1 MVYHWIKW
9 RWKIR
14 IKDQYR
20 SRFLT
25 PYLSWKWL
33 LAWGIMKAVLLF
45 AASYVTMG
53 QVILNGRFE
62 IGSNVFYA
70 VVDHLIKAMREE
82 PLLIWSVLYFVIF
95 LDAIVSGMSTARRQ
109 KQSLDG
115 EWLQMNVKLTPSR
128 ARIMVEAELLLWESK
143 KFLMVYIPIMAAVQS
158 YFPAPLITMVFAWL
172 FYLVFGFLAASYY
185 GLALSRQATKQSFF
199 IRMTC
204 QLALRIAFLVLSV
217 QFARKLV
224 PWVEQFPLISK
235 TVEKETFFG
244 WLDTGSASIVSM
256 TSSIAMVFNWRFWP
270 HNLLA
275 ELATGNGGLPFLT
288 GLLVAG
294 VLLYLP
300 TRNHSDTKR
309 SWYPFTFYEKW
320 ISFLLILSGGKG
332 HMQFMTRNDLRSTF
346 FLSRFPIIMGP
357 FSFWIFMG
365 LIWGFLDGIDHG
377 SKMFHMVLSFYTFY
391 FVYFYTQASFSA
403 LNGIHAMD
411 GVGKRVQSHLHPDQ
425 GIWPLLRLRLRL
437 FLAMTVPLLVVGDV
451 IMITLVKP
459 GVTESIILFL
469 SHLCA
474 CMLFSLIMY
483 LPSVLTPHFHYPSLE
498 ELEDYP
504 DQEKI
509 RNMTSGAVVGVM
521 IPMVFMLPCAFYLTD
536 SLSYR
541 SYLWV
546 IGPGLLIVMVLFIF
560 GLLFAMYRRLSRMT
574 HLDHLNL

>member
-25 PYLSWKWL
+25 PFLSWKWL

-45 AASYVTMG
+45 AASYVTIG
-53 QVILNGRFE
+53 QVILKGRFE
-62 IGSNVFYA
+62 NGSNVFYA
-70 VVDHLIKAMREE
+70 LVDHLIKAMREE
-82 PLLIWSVLYFVIF
+82 TLLIWSVLFFVMF
-95 LDAIVSGMSTARRQ
+95 LDAIVSGMSTARKQRQ
-109 KQSLDG
+109 SRDG
-115 EWLQMNVKLTPSR
+115 EWLQMNLKLTPSR
-128 ARIMVEAELLLWESK
+128 ARMMVKAELLLWECK

-158 YFPAPLITMVFAWL
+158 YFPAPLITMVFAWS
-172 FYLVFGFLAASYY
+172 FYLLFGFFSASYY

-199 IRMTC
+199 IRITC
-204 QLALRIAFLVLSV
+204 MLAMRIAFLALSV

-224 PWVEQFPLISK
+224 PWVEQFPLTSK
-235 TVEKETFFG
+235 TVDKEIFSA

-256 TSSIAMVFNWRFWP
+256 TSSVSTLFNWHFWP

-275 ELATGNGGLPFLT
+275 ELATGNGGLLFLT
-288 GLLVAG
+288 GLLLVG
-294 VLLYLP
+294 LLLYLP
-300 TRNHSDTKR
+300 ARNFSDTKR
-309 SWYPFTFYEKW
+309 SWYPFSFYEKW
-320 ISFLLILSGGKG
+320 ISFLLTLTGGKG
-332 HMQFMTRNDLRSTF
+332 RLQFMTRNDLRSTF

-357 FSFWIFMG
+357 FSFWIFIG
-365 LIWGFLDGIDHG
+365 LTWGFLDGIDHW
-377 SKMFHMVLSFYTFY
+377 SKVFQLVLSFYTFY
-391 FVYFYTQASFSA
+391 FVYFYVQSSFSA

-425 GIWPLLRLRLRL
+425 GTWPLLRLKLRL
-437 FLAMTVPLLVVGDV
+437 FLVMTVPLLVVGDI
-451 IMITLVKP
+451 IMLTLVKP
-459 GVTESIILFL
+459 GVTESIILVC
-469 SHLCA
+469 SHICA
-474 CMLFSLIMY
+474 CLLFSLIMY
-483 LPSVLTPHFHYPSLE
+483 LPSVLVPHFHYPTIE
-498 ELEDYP
+498 ELENYP

-546 IGPGLLIVMVLFIF
+546 IGPGLLMVMVLLIF
-560 GLLFAMYRRLSRMT
+560 GLLFAMYRRLSRIT